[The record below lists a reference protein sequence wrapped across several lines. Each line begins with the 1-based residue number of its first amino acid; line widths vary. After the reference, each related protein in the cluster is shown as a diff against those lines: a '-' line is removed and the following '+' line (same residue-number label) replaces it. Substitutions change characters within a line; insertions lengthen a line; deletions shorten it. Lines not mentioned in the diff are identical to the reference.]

1 MLGDVGTHRLTL
13 RRGHLWP
20 NRLEAQLEADVGPSS
35 VTFFDHRFLANANAY
50 HAGMQARFH
59 LSLHAYLLEPAD
71 TTPIV
76 LADPQWAGREFMTTD
91 DTTDPA
97 SPVTIRRDGIAAFFT
112 ATDTSPADSQSFGPV
127 KA

>member
-59 LSLHAYLLEPAD
+59 LCLHAYMLEPAD

-76 LADPQWAGREFMTTD
+76 IDDPQWAGREFMTPD
-91 DTTDPA
+91 R
-97 SPVTIRRDGIAAFFT
+97 SEEH
-112 ATDTSPADSQSFGPV
+112 TSELQSLMRHSYAVFCLKKNKHTPRQTN
-127 KA
+127 KNTQH